1 MNLRLKRLALLVS
14 LPVLLSAAEIIGLGA
29 LSAHAAQPDAEGREV
44 LYWYDPM
51 YPQQKF
57 DKPGKSPFMDMDLV
71 PHYADK
77 GGDAA
82 SVSID
87 PGIAQNLGM
96 RVATVRRE
104 TIGQPLDAVGAL
116 AFDGRDV
123 ALVQARAGGFV
134 ERIYDRA
141 PEDVIEKGAPL
152 VDLLIPAW
160 GAAQAEYLALRDLGE
175 PALLAAA
182 RQRLRLAGM
191 PAELIARLERTG
203 QPLTTWTV
211 TSPIG
216 GVLQS
221 LEVREGMT
229 LPAGATLARVNGL
242 DTVWLEVA
250 VPEAQAAGLSQGQ
263 PVQARL
269 PAFPGEP
276 VEGHI
281 QAVLPRADLQSRT
294 VRVRV
299 ELPNPDQRLRPGMTA
314 EVTLAGR
321 SAPALAVP
329 TEAVIR
335 TGKRSLVMLAGEN
348 GRYRPVEIRTG
359 RETSELTEVLE
370 GLEEGQQVV
379 ASGQFL
385 LDSEASLRGITAQ
398 AVGEPAAARGP
409 ALHEAE
415 GTIVEIDG
423 EMVGLSHGP
432 FKTLGMPGMT
442 MPFPVSDLAVLEGF
456 KAGDRVRV
464 GVSQSD
470 EGLFIERM
478 EKLDDHAGHGG
489 HGQ

>member
-1 MNLRLKRLALLVS
+1 MNPRLKRLALMVS
-14 LPVLLSAAEIIGLGA
+14 LPMLLSATDVFAV
-29 LSAHAAQPDAEGREV
+29 SSHADKPDSDGREV

-51 YPQQKF
+51 YPQQQF

-71 PHYADK
+71 PRYAEE

-82 SVSID
+82 SIRID

-96 RVATVRRE
+96 RVATASRQNISQ
-104 TIGQPLDAVGAL
+104 TLDAVGAL
-116 AFDGRDV
+116 AFDNRDV

-134 ERIYDRA
+134 ERVYDRA

-152 VDLLIPAW
+152 ADLLIPEW

-175 PALLAAA
+175 PGLLAAA

-229 LPAGATLARVNGL
+229 LTAGATLARVNGL

-276 VEGHI
+276 VEGRI
-281 QAVLPRADLQSRT
+281 QAVLPLADLQSRT

-299 ELPNPDQRLRPGMTA
+299 ELPNPEQRLRPGMTA
-314 EVTLAGR
+314 EVTLNAEEQL
-321 SAPALAVP
+321 ALVVP

-335 TGKRSLVMLAGEN
+335 TGKRSIVMLAEAN
-348 GRYRPVEIRTG
+348 GRYRPVGIRTG
-359 RETSELTEVLE
+359 REAGDFTVVLE

-398 AVGEPAAARGP
+398 AVSAPAIAGP

-423 EMVGLSHGP
+423 DMVGLSHGP

-442 MPFPVSDLAVLEGF
+442 MPFPVANMVVLEGF

-464 GVSQSD
+464 GVSQTD
-470 EGLFIERM
+470 EGLFIERL
-478 EKLDDHAGHGG
+478 EKLDEHAGHGG
-489 HGQ
+489 HQP